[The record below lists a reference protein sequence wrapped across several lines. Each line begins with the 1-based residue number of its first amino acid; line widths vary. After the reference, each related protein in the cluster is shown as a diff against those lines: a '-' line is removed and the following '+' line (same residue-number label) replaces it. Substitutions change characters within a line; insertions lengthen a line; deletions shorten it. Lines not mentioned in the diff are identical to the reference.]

1 MEPVSRKIEARFR
14 GPTSSEDFN
23 QWIEDNY
30 FDLVQLFNASR
41 KNKSSIEE
49 NLSFLLK
56 ENLFM
61 QRKIEKLEGLIEAMQ
76 ESIASSKGILSK
88 SFYSIENITTNNCK
102 IDTQYG
108 IAHLD
113 LDQIPISKVYL
124 RDSFGKVF
132 VPNSLNVSLYESY
145 SPIGNIRGKIE
156 LPIQE
161 DKSIINAFNGSKDS
175 YWIRNHYT
183 SEAINEVYAIIDIDL
198 PRNIINHTRVN
209 TIYLDPAPEFSFS
222 ILDVLYSSS
231 GTWERLDTFP
241 KMTDGE
247 TPQEISDAGKL
258 AFIFP
263 HKDILKL
270 RLYIKQNKWI
280 PEGNNRVFSYG
291 FKSIEVF
298 FTRFKEES
306 SSFTVRFDIPDPS
319 RSFSKILSIS
329 TLPSKGGIKT
339 NSGIKTRLFL
349 ENGSTKNINETLPST
364 TKTVYVE
371 VSLFP
376 VEGVTPTISQLNI
389 EYETTSS

>member
-61 QRKIEKLEGLIEAMQ
+61 QGKIEKLEGLIETMQ
-76 ESIASSKGILSK
+76 ESIDSSKGILSK
-88 SFYSIENITTNNCK
+88 SFYSIENVSENNCK
-102 IDTQYG
+102 IDTRYG

-124 RDSFGKVF
+124 RDNFGKVF

-145 SPIGNIRGKIE
+145 SPISNIRGKIE

-183 SEAINEVYAIIDIDL
+183 TESIDEVYAIIDIDL

-222 ILDVLYSSS
+222 ILDILYSSS
-231 GTWERLDTFP
+231 DTWERLDTFP

-258 AFIFP
+258 AFVFP
-263 HKDILKL
+263 YKDILKL
-270 RLYIKQNKWI
+270 RLYIKQNKWT
-280 PEGNNRVFSYG
+280 PEGNNRIFSYG

-319 RSFSKILSIS
+319 RSFSKILSVS

-339 NSGIKTRLFL
+339 NSGIETKLFL
-349 ENGSTKNINETLPST
+349 ENGNTKNVNETLPST